1 MILSSQT
8 PTEKI
13 FSTMDELKETATIY
27 GKNFFRL
34 TLPFLVFFGF
44 SLTGGI
50 YAFPQG
56 STVKVTYGF
65 LLGLLAL
72 FCSSSVAVDSWGS
85 LHNVE
90 FGLIENWKYTLGK
103 LPVLLLSTLIAI
115 VPWLVLL
122 YLFLNFYSFFL
133 FVPLAVYPFF
143 FLYLLPSVL
152 VGNAGPVAAIRD
164 SFKTSWSNST
174 RTATL
179 TYLPGFSA
187 TALVVIEIY
196 SPVILILVPAWI
208 VLITVNYCH
217 LNQPQLS
224 REIFCGE
231 EG

>member
-1 MILSSQT
+1 
-8 PTEKI
+8 
-13 FSTMDELKETATIY
+13 MDELKETAKIY

-44 SLTGGI
+44 YIIGGSF
-50 YAFPQG
+50 AFPQG
-56 STVKVTYGF
+56 STVKIIYGF

-85 LHNVE
+85 LHNLE
-90 FGLIENWKYTLGK
+90 FGLIENWKYVLGK
-103 LPVLLLSTLIAI
+103 LPVLLLSTLITVA
-115 VPWLVLL
+115 PWLVLF

-152 VGNAGPVAAIRD
+152 VGGAGPVAAIRD
-164 SFKTSWSNST
+164 SFKVSWSNST
-174 RTATL
+174 RTAIL

-187 TALVVIEIY
+187 TALVAIEIH

-208 VLITVNYCH
+208 VLITANYSH
-217 LNQPQLS
+217 LNRPQLS
-224 REIFCGE
+224 PEIFCRGQ
-231 EG
+231 G